1 MRYFVT
7 EEYYR
12 SGLSDTSSASAV
24 NIWLQNCD
32 KLNGLIGR
40 ETHLL
45 GLDDFALSKLTVLE
59 GDVTKLNDPDNRYIA
74 AVYRADDYG
83 NPMMGTHWAKVGD
96 TITIRYVEQWQYY
109 DWFSGQPI
117 ANGADSSSGYKK
129 AVAYRDVEYEV
140 AALVVVP
147 HALGYRYYGPDP
159 WVLSSEVFVA
169 DTNTSNVML
178 YAFDTTDEANDG
190 IGAFLKNQKEY
201 GYESKTDLAESFYSL
216 RDMFTAL
223 GGVLCVIIGFVGMLN
238 FLNAI
243 LTGIFARKRE
253 FAVLQAIGMTGH
265 QLKAMLVWEGLFQ
278 TLGSVLFSTGL
289 CIITAPIL
297 KVALEAMF
305 WFFSY
310 RFTVTPVLAVLPIF
324 ATLGTVLPLVAYH
337 IVAQKSVVERL
348 RE

>member
-1 MRYFVT
+1 
-7 EEYYR
+7 
-12 SGLSDTSSASAV
+12 
-24 NIWLQNCD
+24 
-32 KLNGLIGR
+32 
-40 ETHLL
+40 
-45 GLDDFALSKLTVLE
+45 
-59 GDVTKLNDPDNRYIA
+59 
-74 AVYRADDYG
+74 
-83 NPMMGTHWAKVGD
+83 
-96 TITIRYVEQWQYY
+96 
-109 DWFSGQPI
+109 
-117 ANGADSSSGYKK
+117 
-129 AVAYRDVEYEV
+129 
-140 AALVVVP
+140 
-147 HALGYRYYGPDP
+147 
-159 WVLSSEVFVA
+159 
-169 DTNTSNVML
+169 
-178 YAFDTTDEANDG
+178 
-190 IGAFLKNQKEY
+190 
-201 GYESKTDLAESFYSL
+201 
-216 RDMFTAL
+216 MFTAL

-310 RFTVTPVLAVLPIF
+310 RFTATPVLAVLPIF
-324 ATLGTVLPLVAYH
+324 AILGTVLPLVAYR